1 MDTLQTQERFDIP
14 CVILAG
20 GKSSR
25 MGADK
30 ALLPFGQ
37 FNSLAEF
44 QYDKFSRIFYSV
56 YLSAKE
62 NKFDF
67 KCNFLKD
74 CDSEIFSPL
83 VALKSAIES
92 SKNDSVFIIA
102 VDYPFIS
109 KSSIAKLIQ
118 NETNC
123 KITIAKTTQNHNLC
137 GIYSKKILPKIE
149 ELLEQNI
156 HKIGTLLASVDTCM
170 VDFEDDEEFCN
181 MNFETE
187 YNKIFNSYK
196 NNL

>member
-1 MDTLQTQERFDIP
+1 MDISQTQERFDIP

-25 MGADK
+25 MGTDK
-30 ALLPFGQ
+30 ALLPFGG
-37 FNSLAEF
+37 FDSLAQF
-44 QYDKFSRIFYSV
+44 QYDKFSKIFSSV

-67 KCNFLKD
+67 ECNFLKD

-83 VALKSAIES
+83 IALKSAIENS
-92 SKNDSVFIIA
+92 RGDRVFVIA

-109 KSSIAKLIQ
+109 NASVARLIQ
-118 NETNC
+118 NETNS

-149 ELLEQNI
+149 ELLAQNI
-156 HKIGTLLASVDTCM
+156 HKIGTLLSSVETC
-170 VDFEDDEEFCN
+170 VLVFDDDEEFCN
-181 MNFETE
+181 INFKTE
-187 YNKIFNSYK
+187 YDKIFDSLK
-196 NNL
+196 NNF